1 MENLK
6 NEERLKIFFIT
17 GELSAEAHTA
27 KVVVELLSD
36 DPSINIRAMGS
47 NILQQFGADV
57 VFDYKNYSFSGVTE
71 VVFNIVKILKLKRKI
86 VNEIIEFEPD
96 VLVLVDYAG
105 LNLEVAKALNEEF
118 QKRDGT
124 DKAFKKPKIIEYI
137 APQLWASRPYRI
149 KKIKENIDKVLC
161 TLPFEEEIYRKESV
175 PVRYVGNPVRNALN
189 PAMKKRDFLKE
200 YSNIT
205 AKPELIQ
212 KEKREFLI
220 GVFPGS
226 RKSEIKKM
234 LPVMTEAAA
243 SLKARANEMNAP
255 YTFRFILAKAPNLDL
270 KVFKENG
277 LDESVIELLDPKDM
291 MNANHKLLSASD
303 MLWLCS
309 GTVTLE
315 AALYKV
321 PYFLTY
327 KTNWINIQL
336 YRLFRIITRVGLAN
350 IIADQ
355 DIVKEFIQE
364 DATVENFINE
374 TEAWIN
380 PDGEFSDYY
389 QKIKSGFDEV
399 LNIIKEY
406 DTPKIVA
413 SEIMKASQS

>member
-1 MENLK
+1 
-6 NEERLKIFFIT
+6 
-17 GELSAEAHTA
+17 
-27 KVVVELLSD
+27 
-36 DPSINIRAMGS
+36 
-47 NILQQFGADV
+47 
-57 VFDYKNYSFSGVTE
+57 
-71 VVFNIVKILKLKRKI
+71 
-86 VNEIIEFEPD
+86 
-96 VLVLVDYAG
+96 
-105 LNLEVAKALNEEF
+105 
-118 QKRDGT
+118 
-124 DKAFKKPKIIEYI
+124 
-137 APQLWASRPYRI
+137 
-149 KKIKENIDKVLC
+149 
-161 TLPFEEEIYRKESV
+161 
-175 PVRYVGNPVRNALN
+175 
-189 PAMKKRDFLKE
+189 
-200 YSNIT
+200 
-205 AKPELIQ
+205 
-212 KEKREFLI
+212 
-220 GVFPGS
+220 
-226 RKSEIKKM
+226 
-234 LPVMTEAAA
+234 MTEAAA